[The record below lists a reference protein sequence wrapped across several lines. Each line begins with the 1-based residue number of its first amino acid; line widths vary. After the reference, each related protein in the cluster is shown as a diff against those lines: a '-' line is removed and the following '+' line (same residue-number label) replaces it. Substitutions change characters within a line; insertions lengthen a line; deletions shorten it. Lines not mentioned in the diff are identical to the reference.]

1 MRRTTLSVLSS
12 LAILLSGMIVPE
24 AAAQSRRDKEQTYVL
39 EKPYEVKKLVPPT
52 GKKIK
57 NVILMIG
64 DGMSLMHMYSA
75 WTANRGKLWLD
86 NSQYTG
92 LSKTYCANRLI
103 TDSGAGGTA
112 LATGHKTNYHM
123 VGVDPA
129 GKPLESLATLAN
141 KKGLSSGIAVTCRL
155 WDATPADFCCH
166 NTDRDAEAEIVI
178 RGVVYRIV
186 DIAMRMLAPRE
197 LYRAQ
202 GFPDTY
208 VIAPECGGKPISKTA
223 QVRMC
228 GNSVPPQFVAALV
241 TANGPGT
248 WAEEAKPHL
257 PLLAYLPPRRAGME
271 ARV

>member
-1 MRRTTLSVLSS
+1 MGLVCAELDADGARYAQTLDWLRRW
-12 LAILLSGMIVPE
+12 G
-24 AAAQSRRDKEQTYVL
+24 
-39 EKPYEVKKLVPPT
+39 
-52 GKKIK
+52 
-57 NVILMIG
+57 VIG
-64 DGMSLMHMYSA
+64 
-75 WTANRGKLWLD
+75 
-86 NSQYTG
+86 
-92 LSKTYCANRLI
+92 
-103 TDSGAGGTA
+103 
-112 LATGHKTNYHM
+112 
-123 VGVDPA
+123 P
-129 GKPLESLATLAN
+129 
-141 KKGLSSGIAVTCRL
+141 
-155 WDATPADFCCH
+155 
-166 NTDRDAEAEIVI
+166 DAEAEIVI

>member
-1 MRRTTLSVLSS
+1 MGKTVVMFPGQGSQCTGMGRESYNSCTSSVKCFKKAGELTGINMEH
-12 LAILLSGMIVPE
+12 LIFEENDLL
-24 AAAQSRRDKEQTYVL
+24 
-39 EKPYEVKKLVPPT
+39 
-52 GKKIK
+52 
-57 NVILMIG
+57 
-64 DGMSLMHMYSA
+64 
-75 WTANRGKLWLD
+75 
-86 NSQYTG
+86 
-92 LSKTYCANRLI
+92 
-103 TDSGAGGTA
+103 
-112 LATGHKTNYHM
+112 
-123 VGVDPA
+123 
-129 GKPLESLATLAN
+129 
-141 KKGLSSGIAVTCRL
+141 
-155 WDATPADFCCH
+155 
-166 NTDRDAEAEIVI
+166 
-178 RGVVYRIV
+178 VYRIV

-248 WAEEAKPHL
+248 WAQEAKPHL

>member
-166 NTDRDAEAEIVI
+166 NTDRDAEAEIVAEAPNDESFFI
-178 RGVVYRIV
+178 DEMIVEGLAVLARSFNDVRDGYLLERHFIAKFDKCIGDKKFRIERSHV
-186 DIAMRMLAPRE
+186 
-197 LYRAQ
+197 
-202 GFPDTY
+202 
-208 VIAPECGGKPISKTA
+208 
-223 QVRMC
+223 
-228 GNSVPPQFVAALV
+228 
-241 TANGPGT
+241 
-248 WAEEAKPHL
+248 
-257 PLLAYLPPRRAGME
+257 
-271 ARV
+271 